1 MFATFAFAV
10 TIAQPKLQVWEKPV
24 APGLVFRQEIVADGP
39 KVFSVLRWSPGSPT
53 KLRPELGGGTVF
65 EDDPTKGR
73 ETVSA
78 LALRTGAIG
87 AINADFFPYTGDPV
101 GLMVRDGALLSAPY
115 VVSQEPYRA
124 RAAFGWNDRQT
135 FWPAEPVRFRST
147 ISVANL
153 ASSIDGW
160 NQESD
165 KNSLVLNTPAAG
177 FALAKAKPNIHVVV
191 RVTGGSPSPSGR
203 LEGEVVRLERDL
215 DRLAIE
221 PGHLVLTASGT
232 ACARF
237 AELKPGE
244 KVRIESSLA
253 GLEAKSLEQAVGG
266 GPVLVRDGKPSATM
280 AAEAF
285 SQKDFIDKLH
295 PRTAVGR
302 TKSGDLLFVVVDGRQ
317 AMSAGISLPELAKWF
332 VEHGCTDAIN
342 LDGGGSSELVLGNT
356 IVNRPSEGA
365 ERPVANGLIFLT
377 KLGRPAEGLSIA
389 QDRPN
394 HYAVLDAK
402 GKTVP
407 NSEVIWSCTEKGFW
421 IDQGGWIRGT
431 ATSGTISA
439 FCRGAV
445 LRIKMG
451 GERQAPPPLS
461 PLSLP

>member
-1 MFATFAFAV
+1 
-10 TIAQPKLQVWEKPV
+10 
-24 APGLVFRQEIVADGP
+24 
-39 KVFSVLRWSPGSPT
+39 
-53 KLRPELGGGTVF
+53 
-65 EDDPTKGR
+65 
-73 ETVSA
+73 
-78 LALRTGAIG
+78 
-87 AINADFFPYTGDPV
+87 
-101 GLMVRDGALLSAPY
+101 
-115 VVSQEPYRA
+115 
-124 RAAFGWNDRQT
+124 
-135 FWPAEPVRFRST
+135 
-147 ISVANL
+147 
-153 ASSIDGW
+153 
-160 NQESD
+160 
-165 KNSLVLNTPAAG
+165 
-177 FALAKAKPNIHVVV
+177 
-191 RVTGGSPSPSGR
+191 
-203 LEGEVVRLERDL
+203 
-215 DRLAIE
+215 
-221 PGHLVLTASGT
+221 
-232 ACARF
+232 
-237 AELKPGE
+237 
-244 KVRIESSLA
+244 
-253 GLEAKSLEQAVGG
+253 
-266 GPVLVRDGKPSATM
+266 
-280 AAEAF
+280 
-285 SQKDFIDKLH
+285 
-295 PRTAVGR
+295 
-302 TKSGDLLFVVVDGRQ
+302 
-317 AMSAGISLPELAKWF
+317 MSAGISLPELAKWF